1 MFAIPKAHSWQN
13 ARRRRNLKCVAVSEL
28 RVAQSTPLV
37 MQSVQAIGSGRSFS
51 PGGNNVVFSNLLD
64 VVEQSNGL

>member
-1 MFAIPKAHSWQN
+1 VRCTVGM
-13 ARRRRNLKCVAVSEL
+13 

-37 MQSVQAIGSGRSFS
+37 MQSVQAICPMRSFS

-64 VVEQSNGL
+64 LGEQGNGL